1 MLVSDSLWA
10 GLALL
15 LFLDLLVHATRT
27 SLDHVRQ
34 PELIEMRESRS
45 KVVERTFK
53 LLESH
58 TLPGALQWMDL
69 MLNFLMA
76 GAAWL
81 AWSALFPQLLNWVL
95 ALPGML
101 LAGLLL
107 FTLHS
112 LVDGLVLRSPER
124 WALRMTWIGSMVD
137 WLGRPF
143 SLLAERLQPIRR
155 QADSPMGSVT
165 DDELKTWVE
174 AGQSKGALE
183 EGERKM
189 IYSIFHLSDTL
200 CREIMVPRIDM
211 LALEVETPLE
221 EAIREITSR
230 GHSRVPVFEDEIDNI
245 IGVLYA
251 KDILRTRLE
260 CEQPASVR
268 PLLRPAY
275 FVPEAKKVDELL
287 REMQE
292 KRVHLAVVVD
302 EYGGM
307 AGLVTLE
314 DVVEEIVGEIRDEYD
329 ASEEKQYE
337 KVGDREYIFNGRVDV
352 EDVNEIL
359 NTHLTR
365 DVADTLGGFIYGEIG
380 RVPVEGEK
388 VEVEEWTLTVEEV
401 LGRRIRRV
409 RISPTVPV
417 LKEEE
422 EKPDESGT

>member
-124 WALRMTWIGSMVD
+124 WALRMTGIGSMVD

-388 VEVEEWTLTVEEV
+388 VEVEDWTLTVEEV

>member
-1 MLVSDSLWA
+1 VWA
-10 GLALL
+10 VLSLL
-15 LFLDLLVHATRT
+15 LFFDLLVYATRT
-27 SLDHVRQ
+27 SLEHVHQ
-34 PELIEMRESRS
+34 PELIELRESHPR
-45 KVVERTFK
+45 VVERTFR
-53 LLESH
+53 LLESSS
-58 TLPGALQWMDL
+58 LSNALQWVGL
-69 MLNFLMA
+69 FLNFLMA
-76 GAAWL
+76 GTAWMV
-81 AWSALFPQLLNWVL
+81 WSMLLPGLSGWIGIVL
-95 ALPGML
+95 AAILVYI
-101 LAGLLL
+101 
-107 FTLHS
+107 LHS
-112 LVDGLVLRSPER
+112 LVDALVLRAPER
-124 WALRMTWIGSMVD
+124 WVLRLTWIGNMVD
-137 WLGRPF
+137 WLGAPF
-143 SLLAERLQPIRR
+143 SWLARKLQPIPS
-155 QADSPMGSVT
+155 QTESPMGAVT

-174 AGQSKGALE
+174 AGQNKGALE

-200 CREIMVPRIDM
+200 CREIMVPRIDL
-211 LALEVETPLE
+211 LALEVGTPLE
-221 EAIREITSR
+221 EAIHQITNR
-230 GHSRVPVFEDEIDNI
+230 GHSRVPVYEDHIDNI

-251 KDILRTRLE
+251 KDILKTSLD
-260 CEQPASVR
+260 CDKPDNIR

-275 FVPEAKKVDELL
+275 FVPEAKKVDDLL

-337 KVGDREYIFNGRVDV
+337 KVGENEYIFMGRVDV

-359 NTHLTR
+359 DTHLTR
-365 DVADTLGGFIYGEIG
+365 EVADTLGGFIYGEIG

-388 VEVEEWTLTVEEV
+388 VEVEGWTLTVEQV

-409 RISPTVPV
+409 RISPAAPA

-422 EKPDESGT
+422 EKSDESGS